1 MEQTLCRSKF
11 TRDDLNFVVDHL
23 GRSLRLSDAVQRL
36 CQDQESLDQILDLEG
51 LHQALVDQPHCV
63 QVSPAFYFYVLTRR
77 ALLRHGLDDR
87 NLCDYVAA
95 VLTDF
100 TQRQNIDKVAA
111 TESTRTFAYVS
122 DLLQSI
128 ERAPA
133 AQIFSLRRFL
143 ADYTL
148 FLSGV
153 FKENI
158 EAREQKRGA
167 PGLSFYEAVGRQSY
181 RSAAAQPQAL
191 REDLRDLL
199 DQIAE
204 AFHEVRLALNAL
216 SDQAFHFEPTPK
228 IITDN

>member
-1 MEQTLCRSKF
+1 MAQTLCRSKF
-11 TRDDLNFVVDHL
+11 TRDDLTFVVDHL

-36 CQDQESLDQILDLEG
+36 CQDQDSLDQILDLEG
-51 LHQALVDQPHCV
+51 LHQALVDQPQCV

-87 NLCDYVAA
+87 NLCDYIAT

-100 TQRQNIDKVAA
+100 TQRQNLDKVAA

-128 ERAPA
+128 EHAPA

-158 EAREQKRGA
+158 EARHQRRGA
-167 PGLSFYEAVGRQSY
+167 PGLSFYEAIGRQSY

-216 SDQAFHFEPTPK
+216 ADQTLHFEPTPK
-228 IITDN
+228 IITDY